1 MRTMTR
7 RTLPLLAATALA
19 STLGVAPAMAG
30 SVDDDATRL
39 TANLTEL
46 NDSGV
51 KSTAWLT
58 LDGNQLTVKMRSSGL
73 LAGAPHAQHIHIGGT
88 NQCPDPNQE
97 GTGPNGELRTTDAAG
112 SYGAVKVSLTTEG
125 DTGPESAL
133 AVTRFPVGNQTY
145 SRTLTV
151 SDEVAASL
159 RNGDGSVVQ
168 HGVDHNG
175 NGEYDGDQ
183 VSDLDP
189 SLPSEATDPAACGEL
204 NVDSMGSLPM
214 GSLGNAFGSL
224 GSSGSMGSMGSSGSS
239 GSSSS
244 MGSLGSS
251 GSMGS

>member
-7 RTLPLLAATALA
+7 RTLPILAATALF

-30 SVDDDATRL
+30 SLDNDATKL

-58 LDGNQLTVKMRSSGL
+58 LNGNRLTVKMESSGL
-73 LAGAPHAQHIHIGGT
+73 LADAPHAQHIHIGGT
-88 NQCPDPNQE
+88 NTCPDPDQE
-97 GTGPNGELRTTDAAG
+97 GSGPNGELRTTDAAN
-112 SYGAVKVSLTTEG
+112 SYGAVKVSLTTKG
-125 DTGPESAL
+125 DTSPTSAL
-133 AVTRFPVGNQTY
+133 AVDRFPKGNQSY
-145 SRTLTV
+145 YRTLTV

-183 VSDLDP
+183 MSDLDP
-189 SLPSEATDPAACGEL
+189 TLPSEATDPAACGEL
-204 NVDSMGSLPM
+204 SVDSMGEVPM
-214 GSLGNAFGSL
+214 GSLGDSFGSL
-224 GSSGSMGSMGSSGSS
+224 GSSGSMGSSGSS

-244 MGSLGSS
+244 FGSMGSLGS
-251 GSMGS
+251 MGS